1 MVSKALLRLLGDPA
15 GQRKQRTSAPKYKNQ
30 AVTIDGI
37 RFASHAEGV
46 RYQQL
51 KHWQEQGII
60 SNLELQPAYKIADP
74 VILDGKKQRAR
85 FYRADFRYTRVDTGE
100 QVVED
105 VKGFKTDMY
114 KAKRHLVKQL
124 FGIEIKEILL

>member
-85 FYRADFRYTRVDTGE
+85 FYRADFRYIRVDTGE

-105 VKGFKTDMY
+105 VKGFKTEMY

-124 FGIEIKEILL
+124 FGIEIKEIYN